1 MKKKYDEAF
10 TFAETI
16 ASLAII
22 LILSCSVGF
31 AAFKFIDR
39 AKEVSVQTQIL
50 QFKTALNAYYLD
62 CGFFPN
68 EAQGLEALWEK
79 PFLEP
84 VSSEWKGPY
93 TDKKIP
99 KDPWGNFYVYKTEND
114 KGLPYVIFSYGR
126 NGKIENWEFNYENSS
141 IIYSWE

>member
-1 MKKKYDEAF
+1 MKKKHDEAF

-50 QFKTALNAYYLD
+50 QFKTALHAYYLD
-62 CGFFPN
+62 CGFFPTRHK
-68 EAQGLEALWEK
+68 A
-79 PFLEP
+79 
-84 VSSEWKGPY
+84 
-93 TDKKIP
+93 
-99 KDPWGNFYVYKTEND
+99 
-114 KGLPYVIFSYGR
+114 
-126 NGKIENWEFNYENSS
+126 
-141 IIYSWE
+141 